1 MSAIDQNSKLPPPT
15 CSGANIGMQNN
26 NNNKATPHLLQFGP
40 QKRAREDGFPSEN
53 NVLHHNMMF
62 YQLQYSTTHS
72 TYTSPTRNNSYAS
85 PTKTNVHAMNRCYT
99 YDNWDTS
106 SSSRMHSMY
115 DTTIAGSDEVN
126 DQALISMLNT
136 IDWTSH
142 SRSPEDNTTTTAPAI
157 VPESGRCS
165 PLNPI
170 TSVSNINE
178 DGVEIRKPI
187 ASHIN
192 YSAPTITL
200 GQQRSD
206 EVVSTER
213 NSSISASS
221 DDTSALLA
229 ASTTDEDISTSST
242 SYDSK
247 FTTSCFNRTTCSS
260 SSSSSSPSERK
271 NDSNPWTTQPDNR
284 QEVPPQNV
292 PKFSLFRGYGHGSI
306 SEANNQCHTQ
316 SVPGQGYLATPKG
329 SENLLPLPYHAFD
342 PRLRNAAQMIV
353 PLRSEAPTA
362 AAFSI
367 HDGSV
372 RSSFSR
378 SSSGSFDALPD
389 GASPMKHSYY
399 SPLDCRQQKFCQ
411 NEVEILRS
419 VSSTDE
425 LNHRMPSLSIISS
438 GQKQIETTTTTTTT
452 TSKSPAKRRGRPRK
466 IPITP
471 ARSTSTFTS
480 YNNSNSKPGP
490 NAEPSIHSSNFPSLL
505 AYVPSAHHSIS
516 PIPEI
521 SPTVT
526 DRNDSAN
533 EKCNI
538 SSSPSFNELLV
549 GIGIGSGS
557 GSGGDLR
564 NAVPS
569 PFSAAAAALD
579 VIRAPRSDLTAE
591 SRSSSPQ
598 IIREEE
604 EEEEDFGYFSHHC
617 DNIILH
623 DMNIATQDLETNSY
637 CKMEEDMFIGSD
649 VFEVFD
655 APLPLNYKF

>member
-1 MSAIDQNSKLPPPT
+1 MSAIDHNSKLPPT
-15 CSGANIGMQNN
+15 CSG
-26 NNNKATPHLLQFGP
+26 NKATPHLLQFGP

-170 TSVSNINE
+170 TSVSNVNE

-192 YSAPTITL
+192 YSAPTLTL

-242 SYDSK
+242 SYDNK

-260 SSSSSSPSERK
+260 SSSSSPSERK
-271 NDSNPWTTQPDNR
+271 SDSNPWTTQPDNR
-284 QEVPPQNV
+284 QELPPQNV
-292 PKFSLFRGYGHGSI
+292 LKFSLFRGYGYGNGHGSV

-316 SVPGQGYLATPKG
+316 SVPGQQGYLATPKG
-329 SENLLPLPYHAFD
+329 SENLLPLLHYAFD

-353 PLRSEAPTA
+353 PSRSEATA
-362 AAFSI
+362 AAAAFI

-378 SSSGSFDALPD
+378 SSSDSFDTLPD

-411 NEVEILRS
+411 SEVETLRS

-425 LNHRMPSLSIISS
+425 LNQRMPSLSIISS
-438 GQKQIETTTTTTTT
+438 GQKKIETTATTATTT

-466 IPITP
+466 TPITP
-471 ARSTSTFTS
+471 VRSTSIFTS

-490 NAEPSIHSSNFPSLL
+490 NAESSNFPSLL

-516 PIPEI
+516 PIPEL

-526 DRNDSAN
+526 DQNDPAN
-533 EKCNI
+533 EKYNI

-549 GIGIGSGS
+549 GIDGGSGS
-557 GSGGDLR
+557 GSSGDLR

-591 SRSSSPQ
+591 SASSSSPQ

-604 EEEEDFGYFSHHC
+604 EEEEEEEDFGYFSHNC
-617 DNIILH
+617 DSSSLPPIILH

>member
-1 MSAIDQNSKLPPPT
+1 MSAIDQNSKLPPT
-15 CSGANIGMQNN
+15 FSGANIGMQN

-40 QKRAREDGFPSEN
+40 QKRAREDSFPSEN

-72 TYTSPTRNNSYAS
+72 TYISPTRNNSYAS

-126 DQALISMLNT
+126 DQALISMLST

-170 TSVSNINE
+170 TSVSNTNE

-271 NDSNPWTTQPDNR
+271 NDSNPWTTQPDKR
-284 QEVPPQNV
+284 QEVPPQNFL
-292 PKFSLFRGYGHGSI
+292 KFSLFRGYGHGSI
-306 SEANNQCHTQ
+306 SEANNQCHT
-316 SVPGQGYLATPKG
+316 GQGYLATAKG
-329 SENLLPLPYHAFD
+329 SENLLPLPHHALD
-342 PRLRNAAQMIV
+342 PCLRNAAHMIV
-353 PLRSEAPTA
+353 PSS
-362 AAFSI
+362 AAFI

-378 SSSGSFDALPD
+378 SSSDSFDALPD

-399 SPLDCRQQKFCQ
+399 SPLDCSQQKFCQ
-411 NEVEILRS
+411 SEVEILRS

-466 IPITP
+466 TPITP

-490 NAEPSIHSSNFPSLL
+490 NAEPSIHSPNFPSLL
-505 AYVPSAHHSIS
+505 TYVPSAHHSIS
-516 PIPEI
+516 PIPEL

-526 DRNDSAN
+526 DQNDAAN
-533 EKCNI
+533 EKCNV

-549 GIGIGSGS
+549 GIDSGS
-557 GSGGDLR
+557 GSGDHR

-591 SRSSSPQ
+591 SASSSPQ

-604 EEEEDFGYFSHHC
+604 EKEEEEDFGYFSHC